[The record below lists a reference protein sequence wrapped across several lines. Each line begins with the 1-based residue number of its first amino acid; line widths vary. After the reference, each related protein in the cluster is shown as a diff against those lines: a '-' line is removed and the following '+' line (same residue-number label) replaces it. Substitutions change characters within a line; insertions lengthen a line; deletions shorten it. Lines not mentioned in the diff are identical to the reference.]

1 MRWQVAAGVVAILA
15 LRGGVAWAA
24 WTFPAG
30 GVTEH
35 HAVVA
40 ASTGRPL
47 RHPEPTYVWHG
58 IRVPVG
64 ACGAMVHGKRWV
76 LACTD
81 PRAVA
86 YRRRRAQRERA
97 VRRDEWAAGVVAL
110 GGLGAAC
117 GVAVWCRSRL
127 RRAVVDG
134 SRMHRA

>member
-15 LRGGVAWAA
+15 LRGGVAVAA

-30 GVTEH
+30 GTAQH

-40 ASTGRPL
+40 SSTGRPL

-64 ACGAMVHGKRWV
+64 ACGAMVHGRPWV

-81 PRAVA
+81 PRVAA
-86 YRRRRAQRERA
+86 YRQQQARHWEEWAVGALVLVGLGGAGGLAA
-97 VRRDEWAAGVVAL
+97 VRRQRW
-110 GGLGAAC
+110 
-117 GVAVWCRSRL
+117 
-127 RRAVVDG
+127 RRDRRTVD
-134 SRMHRA
+134 A

>member
-15 LRGGVAWAA
+15 LRGGVASAA

-30 GVTEH
+30 GGAER

-40 ASTGRPL
+40 VSTGRPL
-47 RHPEPTYVWHG
+47 RHPEPMYVWRG

-64 ACGAMVHGKRWV
+64 ACGAMVHGRPWV

-86 YRRRRAQRERA
+86 YRRRRARQWARA
-97 VRRDEWAAGVVAL
+97 LGIGGGAVVLGGVVAAGVVWRRRRL
-110 GGLGAAC
+110 G
-117 GVAVWCRSRL
+117 
-127 RRAVVDG
+127 RAGVDG
-134 SRMHRA
+134 TRMPRA